1 MYVHNQKAA
10 EADTQELRRAGGRWL
25 KALRTARGLSQRQMA
40 REVGAEYYTFI
51 SQLENGRGRI
61 PPDRY
66 RAWARSLGVAPS
78 TFVFNLMRFYDPVTF
93 ELLFDE
99 DGRFGEDPARFRRID
114 PEQDGASEGAVGSAA
129 GGTATSAVS
138 SNAQSSV

>member
-1 MYVHNQKAA
+1 MYVHNQRAN
-10 EADTQELRRAGGRWL
+10 EADVQELRRAGGRWL

-66 RAWARSLGVAPS
+66 RAWARSLGLAPS

-99 DGRFGEDPARFRRID
+99 DGKFGGDTSRFRRID
-114 PEQDGASEGAVGSAA
+114 AAVEDTPAKATGAEGAEQA
-129 GGTATSAVS
+129 
-138 SNAQSSV
+138 